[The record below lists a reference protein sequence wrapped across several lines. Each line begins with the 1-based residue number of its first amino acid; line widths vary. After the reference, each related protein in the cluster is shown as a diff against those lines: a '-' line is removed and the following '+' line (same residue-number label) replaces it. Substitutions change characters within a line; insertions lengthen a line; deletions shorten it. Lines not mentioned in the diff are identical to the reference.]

1 MKRRLNQV
9 GLVVLILVL
18 AVFCFHSTKAEAY
31 PFERPTLGDRLQNA
45 ILGKRCPKWKAPID
59 CRDRSKD
66 DDRDERRDDGGHRH
80 GEEDDHDRFAVGILR
95 SIYPNNRS
103 GWKQEGK
110 ATCTFYEAL
119 YRIRHGGKMHPVP
132 PGLEKYHGCDRWK
145 RDFDYHQFSEERPG
159 LGRLQTYLRG
169 IDIIIGRIA

>member
-9 GLVVLILVL
+9 GLVVLILIL

-31 PFERPTLGDRLQNA
+31 PFERPTLGDHLQNA

-59 CRDRSKD
+59 CRDRRD
-66 DDRDERRDDGGHRH
+66 DDDKDRGHHRDDHHHGG
-80 GEEDDHDRFAVGILR
+80 EDGHDRFAVDILR
-95 SIYPNNRS
+95 SLYPNNRS
-103 GWKQEGK
+103 GWEREGK
-110 ATCTFYEAL
+110 VTCTFYEAL

-169 IDIIIGRIA
+169 IDIIIGGIA